1 MAYLGRA
8 VDSGAIS
15 NIENLDNITFDGS
28 SSYSLTKNSVA
39 FVPASASNLL
49 ISIDGVV
56 NATNF
61 TVSGSTVDFGVA
73 VSSSSVCNFIIHLGV
88 GIVTAPSD
96 SSVTTAKLASGA
108 VNNSKIASDAGIA
121 TTKLGTGAVLQV
133 VSGTASTE
141 FLVSSPTNHQLY
153 FPSSN
158 KLTVSITPSSTS
170 SKILVHYLSGL
181 RARRLTASTGDTGAA
196 MALRETIGGTS
207 TDIRPYAG
215 GNKTY
220 AEGIYIASI
229 GAGQN
234 IRARLSEQMLRSPST
249 TSEITYEVG
258 VSAYQCQDVRLMDD
272 GSTGRIQ
279 AIEIAG

>member
-61 TVSGSTVDFGVA
+61 TVSGSTIDFGVA

-96 SSVTTAKLASGA
+96 SSVTTSKLASGA
-108 VNNSKIASDAGIA
+108 VNNSKIASDAAIA

-133 VSGTASTE
+133 VSTSKSDTFSTTSTS
-141 FLVSSPTNHQLY
+141 FVDITGLSAT
-153 FPSSN
+153 
-158 KLTVSITPSSTS
+158 ITPSSTS
-170 SKILVHYLSGL
+170 SKILITLSVSTGH
-181 RARRLTASTGDTGAA
+181 TASNYHGNAVKLVRG
-196 MALRETIGGTS
+196 S
-207 TDIRPYAG
+207 TDIHIGDADGSRVRATIGSNHHSDYAPT
-215 GNKTY
+215 NTQ
-220 AEGIYIASI
+220 SCTF
-229 GAGQN
+229 
-234 IRARLSEQMLRSPST
+234 LDSPST
-249 TSEITYEVG
+249 TSSTTYKAQGVAKQANGQLYINRWGNNDGDTSTRQRLTSSIT
-258 VSAYQCQDVRLMDD
+258 LM
-272 GSTGRIQ
+272 
-279 AIEIAG
+279 EIAG

>member
-1 MAYLGRA
+1 MSSILK
-8 VDSGAIS
+8 VDQLQDSGGNAIITS
-15 NIENLDNITFDGS
+15 DGAGNLTAGTI
-28 SSYSLTKNSVA
+28 
-39 FVPASASNLL
+39 PAKT
-49 ISIDGVV
+49 I
-56 NATNF
+56 
-61 TVSGSTVDFGVA
+61 
-73 VSSSSVCNFIIHLGV
+73 
-88 GIVTAPSD
+88 
-96 SSVTTAKLASGA
+96 
-108 VNNSKIASDAGIA
+108 
-121 TTKLGTGAVLQV
+121 GTGAVLQIV
-133 VSGTASTE
+133 NGTSSTE
-141 FLVSSPTNHQLY
+141 FSVASPTNHQLY

-170 SKILVHYLSGL
+170 SKILVHYVAGV
-181 RARRLTASTGDTGAA
+181 RATRISSTGDTGAG

-258 VSAYQCQDVRLMDD
+258 VSAYQNNTVRLMDD
-272 GSTGRIQ
+272 SSTGRIQ

>member
-88 GIVTAPSD
+88 GLVTSPSD
-96 SSVTTAKLASGA
+96 GSVGTSQLASGA
-108 VNNSKIASDAGIA
+108 VNNSKIASDAAIA

-133 VSGTASTE
+133 VQVTKTDTFTSTNTS
-141 FLVSSPTNHQLY
+141 FTDITGLSA
-153 FPSSN
+153 
-158 KLTVSITPSSTS
+158 SITPSSTS
-170 SKILVHYLSGL
+170 NKVLVNASIQVGGSATSRGALKLL
-181 RARRLTASTGDTGAA
+181 RG
-196 MALRETIGGTS
+196 S
-207 TDIRPYAG
+207 TDIYIGDAG
-215 GNKTY
+215 GSRTR
-220 AEGIYIASI
+220 ATIFTHPRGGAHVMSASI
-229 GAGQN
+229 VF
-234 IRARLSEQMLRSPST
+234 LDSPSSTSST
-249 TSEITYEVG
+249 TYK
-258 VSAYQCQDVRLMDD
+258 
-272 GSTGRIQ
+272 IQ
-279 AIEIAG
+279 ADVESGQTLTINRSGDDVDNSGYYRTPSSITLMEIAG